1 MTTRTNSDVAKL
13 AKLSEIAS
21 GRTHATVE
29 RALAAAREEL
39 GMEVAFVSEFA
50 EQRMVFRNI
59 VGEAGSFGWRE
70 GGAVPL
76 DDTFCRLLVEGRLPS
91 VIPDAKSDGRVRFLD
106 VTGEAGIGSYVGVP
120 IRFSDGHLYGTLCAL
135 SQSPDPSLEERDA
148 QFVRVLARLVAEQ
161 LEREGRLLREARSRT
176 RAHERRTIGRELH
189 DRVSHALAVIHQSLQ
204 LYEAFSERDPE
215 AAAQKIELAKRMTKE
230 AIEETRDLSLALR
243 ADEGGKELK
252 AALSE
257 LLRDIVPP
265 GMNRELSV
273 VGDEAPV
280 SAGVREQLFLVLR
293 EAVRNAV
300 SHSGAGKVTVAVRV
314 DRERIAG
321 VVEDDGRGF
330 DRKTTDPAESGGLA
344 SMSERTRLFGGA
356 CSVESAPGE
365 GTRVEASFPLDG
377 ARLPTR

>member
-1 MTTRTNSDVAKL
+1 
-13 AKLSEIAS
+13 
-21 GRTHATVE
+21 
-29 RALAAAREEL
+29 
-39 GMEVAFVSEFA
+39 
-50 EQRMVFRNI
+50 
-59 VGEAGSFGWRE
+59 
-70 GGAVPL
+70 
-76 DDTFCRLLVEGRLPS
+76 

-135 SQSPDPSLEERDA
+135 SHSPDPSLKERDA

-365 GTRVEASFPLDG
+365 GTRVEASFPLNG